1 MSLPSQMSFP
11 SSPARQQG
19 FSLLEV
25 LVAFSIMALSLGVLY
40 EALGGS
46 VRAAGDAER
55 HVRAV
60 LAAESLLARHD
71 SVPPGGLVLSGTAD
85 GFGWQLETTPLPPLE
100 GRPEAWGL
108 HGIRVAVSW
117 DDRGQTRTLRLY
129 SIRPEVNPAAV
140 DISAGSRR

>member
-1 MSLPSQMSFP
+1 MSSPSQMSFP
-11 SSPARQQG
+11 SSPVRQRG

-55 HVRAV
+55 HVRGV

-108 HGIRVAVSW
+108 HGVRVAVSW
-117 DDRGQTRTLRLY
+117 EDRGQTRTLRLY
-129 SIRPEVNPAAV
+129 TVRPEVDPATV
-140 DISAGSRR
+140 DVSAGSRR